1 MPQMSPM
8 YWLLLVFYFIFTL
21 LLMMMF
27 IYFFYSNMSEKC
39 KTDLLIYQLNWMW

>member
-27 IYFFYSNMSEKC
+27 IYFFYSNMSKKC
-39 KTDLLIYQLNWMW
+39 KIDLLIPQFNWMW

>member
-8 YWLLLVFYFIFTL
+8 YWLLLIFYFIFTL

-27 IYFFYSNMSEKC
+27 IFFFYLNMSK
-39 KTDLLIYQLNWMW
+39 KYKADTSIHQLNWMW

>member
-27 IYFFYSNMSEKC
+27 IYFFYSNMSKKC
-39 KTDLLIYQLNWMW
+39 KIDLLISQFNWMW

>member
-8 YWLLLVFYFIFTL
+8 YWMLLIFYFIFML

-27 IYFFYSNMSEKC
+27 IYSFYLNMSK
-39 KTDLLIYQLNWMW
+39 KYSVDMSIHQLNWMW